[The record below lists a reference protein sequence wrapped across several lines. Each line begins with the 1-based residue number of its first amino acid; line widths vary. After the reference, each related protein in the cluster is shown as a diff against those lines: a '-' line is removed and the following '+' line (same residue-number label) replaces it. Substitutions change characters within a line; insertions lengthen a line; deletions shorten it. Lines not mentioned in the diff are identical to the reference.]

1 MATIGI
7 KHRKLSENLCNL
19 ATIRECAVS
28 GQVVYYKHIRS
39 GVSALKLSEVIVKHN
54 VPESNYCKIDT
65 ILRSI
70 RNVASSHREID
81 TILRSIRNVA
91 SSHHEIDTILRSIRN
106 VASKIVIYF
115 TTNMLRIKCFA
126 ITCQIVLSVKT

>member
-7 KHRKLSENLCNL
+7 KHRKLSENLYNL

-91 SSHHEIDTILRSIRN
+91 S
-106 VASKIVIYF
+106 KIVIYF

-126 ITCQIVLSVKT
+126 ITCLNYQLRGTKNV